1 MGKNTGC
8 LDVLLLGDER
18 TRTPGM
24 THERDYGIEDSRP
37 QARTREGYDD
47 EAKNSGKQVAET
59 GLVHRQPL

>member
-8 LDVLLLGDER
+8 LDVLLLDDER

-24 THERDYGIEDSRP
+24 THERDYGIEDNRP
-37 QARTREGYDD
+37 PARTHESYAD
-47 EAKNSGKQVAET
+47 EAKTSGKQVAET